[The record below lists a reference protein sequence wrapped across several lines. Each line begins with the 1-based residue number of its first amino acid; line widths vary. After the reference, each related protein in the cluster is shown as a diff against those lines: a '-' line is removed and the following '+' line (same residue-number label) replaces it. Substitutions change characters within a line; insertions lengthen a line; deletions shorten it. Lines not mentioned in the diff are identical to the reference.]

1 MAASIHMVV
10 IKISIFRTS
19 MYLRANSIGKKFS
32 LCISRAL
39 TDTHNIFC
47 LIHRIIS
54 TVNKQIRP
62 AESLPCADKYIRVEE
77 PACFRVI
84 IPALQII
91 PARFIVVII
100 SKHLWCFRS
109 GTGSDTRYAPCL

>member
-62 AESLPCADKYIRVEE
+62 AESLPCANKYIRVEE
-77 PACFRVI
+77 PGLLPGHNTSSADHTSPFHCRNNI
-84 IPALQII
+84 
-91 PARFIVVII
+91 
-100 SKHLWCFRS
+100 
-109 GTGSDTRYAPCL
+109 